1 MARKPLSYD
10 ERCKRE
16 ILPYKIWFRAT
27 LLLTTGVFVYALT
40 LPVRGASVGFVCTGV
55 LALLSFH
62 AYNMLLSKETDTYY
76 RDWTRK
82 FDRFMVRLRRRLKKK

>member
-1 MARKPLSYD
+1 
-10 ERCKRE
+10 
-16 ILPYKIWFRAT
+16 
-27 LLLTTGVFVYALT
+27 
-40 LPVRGASVGFVCTGV
+40 